1 MKNLI
6 IGCIVACLLLA
17 WRAWAATAPGYAA
30 TDFAIGFANSGA
42 VGPIGL
48 AFDASGNLFVGNYF
62 TGFLY
67 KFGPAGG
74 VASPLT
80 QVNTTPIGGLPAGLA
95 FGKDGHLFLA
105 RQSAGDVVELDPATG
120 TIMRTVASISFATG
134 LATDPLSGDLFV
146 SNVSS
151 FVFRISNFASGPG
164 TVISYATV
172 FGVDGLVFGPDGTLF
187 GALFFGGGV
196 AKIAGTNSPT
206 PGAVTI
212 INLPFAIDG
221 MAVSADPQTP
231 FLFGNRNDGVI
242 TKIDLSTTPPT
253 LNDIFT
259 GGTRG

>member
-80 QVNTTPIGGLPAGLA
+80 QVNTTPIGGLPAGL
-95 FGKDGHLFLA
+95 HPCPPH
-105 RQSAGDVVELDPATG
+105 E
-120 TIMRTVASISFATG
+120 
-134 LATDPLSGDLFV
+134 
-146 SNVSS
+146 
-151 FVFRISNFASGPG
+151 
-164 TVISYATV
+164 
-172 FGVDGLVFGPDGTLF
+172 
-187 GALFFGGGV
+187 GGG
-196 AKIAGTNSPT
+196 
-206 PGAVTI
+206 
-212 INLPFAIDG
+212 
-221 MAVSADPQTP
+221 
-231 FLFGNRNDGVI
+231 
-242 TKIDLSTTPPT
+242 
-253 LNDIFT
+253 
-259 GGTRG
+259 